1 MGYTQLA
8 LESQEKASAVQ
19 EYACA
24 RAARLQAQVQ
34 ALARSQYATKRREL
48 DERQRSADEETPEGS
63 PERDDP
69 DLAPRKKPRRGLPL
83 SDWGRLQRR
92 LDPETTVPK
101 TDTDV
106 AESLLNLSS
115 PSNSTLNLSRAVSL
129 LDDAELGDLAS
140 AEAQFMKDLQER
152 SAKKGLLG
160 AACRVRVEV

>member
-1 MGYTQLA
+1 MSSRHPEAGGSFGMMA
-8 LESQEKASAVQ
+8 LLDSHGNEE
-19 EYACA
+19 
-24 RAARLQAQVQ
+24 
-34 ALARSQYATKRREL
+34 ALPRPR
-48 DERQRSADEETPEGS
+48 ETPEGS
-63 PERDDP
+63 PERDP
-69 DLAPRKKPRRGLPL
+69 DLARRKKPRRGLPL
-83 SDWGRLQRR
+83 SDWGLLQRR

-152 SAKKGLLG
+152 SAKQGLLG

>member
-63 PERDDP
+63 PERDP
-69 DLAPRKKPRRGLPL
+69 DLARRKKPRRGLPL
-83 SDWGRLQRR
+83 SDWGLLQRR

-140 AEAQFMKDLQER
+140 AEAQFMKDLQDR